1 VGLVVDWRG
10 LAELPVRRP
19 RSALLAAAAVTGV
32 LLAGLARI
40 EVDTSLAAMAVRDDP
55 LHRAHDR
62 HQEVF
67 GSDEILSIAL
77 PLDDPLAP
85 EALALQRRIAEAI
98 EALPHVEEVES
109 LATVQDVAGEDD
121 LLRVE
126 PLVPEGDPQQ
136 LSDAEIARIR
146 ARAARHPLLPG
157 WLIAHDGRA
166 AALHVRFDFLSS
178 ERDRNAALAEIDALL
193 ERELGDRPYHLA
205 GHLFM
210 KSEIARSISHDLQ
223 LLLPVS
229 IAVMTA
235 CLFLAVRCWRT
246 TLLSLAGVLL
256 ALLWMLGAMGW
267 AGVSLTALSNAAP
280 TILMAI
286 GTAYVLHLAA
296 ATQRHVPGSATP
308 AEAAARGLRQVR
320 FAMVGAGVTT
330 LLGYGTLIVSQ
341 VPVVAGFGLALVLGM
356 LGVMAVG
363 LFVLPAAFA
372 LVAPRST
379 RSLLAHDP
387 RLGHVLLALARLADR
402 RPRAV
407 LVGALALAA
416 SGAALAL
423 QIEVDSSGPNRF
435 PADSRFRRSSE
446 FYRAHLSGDVVESVY
461 LSGPPDHFLQPDVLR
476 RIQAFQRE
484 AEALPEIDESLSIAD
499 YVALMHRE
507 LNGGEPAQLRIPDS
521 AEEVG
526 QLLFLYTASSDP
538 GAFDEILAPDA
549 EGARIV
555 LKADVPS
562 SVASARLRARLQELA
577 ERILPEET
585 RPDSVVS
592 TEILLSRAADVV
604 VREQVRG
611 FSTAFLLIVTVVAL
625 GFRSLGA
632 GLHLLLPNGIP
643 LLLILAVMTLARLPL
658 SDATSIIAATCL
670 GIAVDSSI
678 HLMAETRTIE
688 RRHGSRRGA
697 ILQALLSTGR
707 PVVVTGVL
715 IVVGFLVLV
724 LSDFRPVAELGT
736 FMALAMAFCLF
747 GDVLVLP
754 SQLRLAGGPE
764 RAGARPVAVRSGDAL
779 GAALLHEGAHAQPH
793 LELLDEQLARAGTPD
808 TIRFELHPLDGGPS
822 RAELPALAP
831 AAVGDVEE
839 RV

>member
-1 VGLVVDWRG
+1 MRWRR
-10 LAELPVRRP
+10 LAELPARRP
-19 RSALLAAAAVTGV
+19 KLALLAAAVVTGV
-32 LLAGLARI
+32 MVAGLARL

-62 HQEVF
+62 YQAVF

-98 EALPHVEEVES
+98 AALPHVEEVES
-109 LATVQDVAGEDD
+109 LATVEDVAGEDD

-126 PLVPEGDPQQ
+126 PLVPEGDPRL
-136 LSDAEIARIR
+136 LSEEEIARIR
-146 ARAARHPLLPG
+146 ARAARNPLLPG
-157 WLIAHDGRA
+157 WLLAHDGRA

-193 ERELGDRPYHLA
+193 ARELGERPYHLA

-210 KSEIARSISHDLQ
+210 KSEIARTITHDLQ

-296 ATQRHVPGSATP
+296 ATQRHAAAGRPP
-308 AEAAARGLRQVR
+308 AEAAGRGLRQVR
-320 FAMVGAGVTT
+320 FAMVGAGLTT

-372 LVAPRST
+372 LVAPRGT

-387 RLGHVLLALARLADR
+387 RLGHLLLALARVSDR

-407 LVGALALAA
+407 LGAAIALAV
-416 SGAALAL
+416 LAL
-423 QIEVDSSGPNRF
+423 SFAVNVEVDSSGPNRF

-484 AEALPEIDESLSIAD
+484 AEALPEIDESVSIAD

-507 LNGGEPAQLRIPDS
+507 LNGGDPAELRIPDS
-521 AEEVG
+521 AEAVG
-526 QLLFLYTASSDP
+526 QLLFLYTASSAP
-538 GAFDEILAPDA
+538 GALDEILAPDA
-549 EGARIV
+549 DGVRVV

-562 SVASARLRARLQELA
+562 SVASAELRARLQELA

-611 FSTAFLLIVTVVAL
+611 FASALLLIVTTVAI
-625 GFRSLGA
+625 GFRSLAA

-643 LLLILAVMTLARLPL
+643 LLMILAVMTLARLPL

-688 RRHGSRRGA
+688 RRHGSRRAA

-754 SQLRLAGGPE
+754 SQLRLARGTEP
-764 RAGARPVAVRSGDAL
+764 AGARPVAVRSGERI
-779 GAALLHEGAHAQPH
+779 GAALLHEDAHGRPH
-793 LELLDEQLARAGTPD
+793 LELLDEQLARAGTPG
-808 TIRFELHPLDGGPS
+808 TPPFELHPLDGSPS
-822 RAELPALAP
+822 RAEPPALAP
-831 AAVGDVEE
+831 AAVADVEE
-839 RV
+839 RA